1 MTEIEFRSLEDIE
14 WRVEDGDDGTF
25 AGYACRYGKKDSY
38 GTTFH
43 PGVFRKG
50 LDKQDYALLFMH
62 HPMQPIGTF
71 RAEERGDH
79 LWIEGRYDDTAAGRD
94 ARVMARSGSARE
106 LSVGFVRTDLPD
118 WKKLYEMEE
127 DKRKDAL
134 ENIRSARL
142 VEVSQI
148 TARMAAVPGSKLKTV
163 RSALGD
169 LYAEVDAPT
178 IADRIREEQERKA
191 AEAEQDRRMQERQR
205 RAALL
210 RLTTV
215 GRA

>member
-1 MTEIEFRSLEDIE
+1 MNEIEFRSLEDIQ
-14 WRVEDGDDGTF
+14 WRVDEGDDGSF
-25 AGYACRYGKKDSY
+25 AGYACRYGKRDSY

-62 HPMQPIGTF
+62 SPYQPVGTF
-71 RAEERGDH
+71 RAEERDDH

-127 DKRKDAL
+127 EARKDAL

-178 IADRIREEQERKA
+178 IADRIREEQERRA
-191 AEAEQDRRMQERQR
+191 AEAEQEKRMEERAR
-205 RAALL
+205 RAAWL

-215 GRA
+215 GGA

>member
-1 MTEIEFRSLEDIE
+1 MEIEFRSLEDVE
-14 WRVEDGDDGTF
+14 WRVAEGDDGTF
-25 AGYACRYGKKDSY
+25 AGYACRYGKRDSY

-50 LDKQDYALLFMH
+50 VDKRDYALLFMH
-62 HPMQPIGTF
+62 SPYQPVGTF
-71 RAEERGDH
+71 RAEERADH

-94 ARVMARSGSARE
+94 ARIMARSGSAPE
-106 LSVGFVRTDLPD
+106 LSVGFVRTDLPE
-118 WKKLYEMEE
+118 WSKLAEMGDDE
-127 DKRKDAL
+127 RKDVL

-178 IADRIREEQERKA
+178 IADRIREEQEQRA
-191 AEAEQDRRMQERQR
+191 AEAKEGRKMQERAR

-215 GRA
+215 GGA

>member
-1 MTEIEFRSLEDIE
+1 MELEFRSLEDIE
-14 WRVEDGDDGTF
+14 WRVADGEDGSF
-25 AGYACRYGKKDSY
+25 EGYACRYNKRDSY

-50 LDKQDYALLFMH
+50 IDKRDYALLFMH
-62 HPMQPIGTF
+62 SPYQPVGTF
-71 RAEERGDH
+71 RAEERADH
-79 LWIEGRYDDTAAGRD
+79 LWISGRYDDTAAGRD
-94 ARVMARSGSARE
+94 ARIMARSGSAPE

-118 WKKLYEMEE
+118 WQKIAELGDEE
-127 DKRKDAL
+127 RADLLD
-134 ENIRSARL
+134 NIRAARL

-169 LYAEVDAPT
+169 LYEQVDAPT
-178 IADRIREEQERKA
+178 PDEHAAAAVEERA
-191 AEAEQDRRMQERQR
+191 AEGRRMEERRR

-210 RLTTV
+210 RLV
-215 GRA
+215 

>member
-1 MTEIEFRSLEDIE
+1 MEIEFRSLEDIE
-14 WRVEDGDDGTF
+14 WRVNEGEDGTF
-25 AGYACRYGKKDSY
+25 AGYACRYNKRDSY

-50 LDKQDYALLFMH
+50 VDKRDYALLFMH
-62 HPMQPIGTF
+62 SPYQPVGTF
-71 RAEERGDH
+71 RAEERADH

-94 ARVMARSGSARE
+94 ARIMARSGSAPE
-106 LSVGFVRTDLPD
+106 LSVGFVRTDLPE
-118 WKKLYEMEE
+118 WSKLAEMGDDE
-127 DKRKDAL
+127 RKEAL

-169 LYAEVDAPT
+169 LYE
-178 IADRIREEQERKA
+178 A
-191 AEAEQDRRMQERQR
+191 AEEPTLAERLRQFDEERAATAAKHMQERQR

-210 RLTTV
+210 RLTSV
-215 GRA
+215 GGA

>member
-14 WRVEDGDDGTF
+14 WRVAEGDDGTF
-25 AGYACRYGKKDSY
+25 AGYACRYNKRDSY

-50 LDKQDYALLFMH
+50 VDRRDYALLFMH
-62 HPMQPIGTF
+62 DPTRPVGTF
-71 RAEERGDH
+71 RAEERDDH

-94 ARVMARSGSARE
+94 ARVMARSGSAPE
-106 LSVGFVRTDLPD
+106 LSVGFVRTDLPE
-118 WKKLYEMEE
+118 WSKLAEMGDDE
-127 DKRKDAL
+127 RKEAL
-134 ENIRSARL
+134 ENIRAARL

-163 RSALGD
+163 RSALGE
-169 LYAEVDAPT
+169 LYAEAGHPT
-178 IADRIREEQERKA
+178 LTERLAQLDADRA
-191 AEAEQDRRMQERQR
+191 AEEDRRMQERAR

-215 GRA
+215 GGA

>member
-1 MTEIEFRSLEDIE
+1 MEIEFRSLEDVE
-14 WRVEDGDDGTF
+14 WRVGEGDDGTF
-25 AGYACRYGKKDSY
+25 AGYACRYGKRDSY

-50 LDKQDYALLFMH
+50 VDKRDYALLFMH
-62 HPMQPIGTF
+62 SPMQPVGTF
-71 RAEERGDH
+71 RAEERADH

-94 ARVMARSGSARE
+94 ARIMARSGSAPE
-106 LSVGFVRTDLPD
+106 LSVGFVRTDLPE
-118 WKKLYEMEE
+118 WSKLAEMGDDE
-127 DKRKDAL
+127 RKDAL

-163 RSALGD
+163 RSALGE

-178 IADRIREEQERKA
+178 IADRIREEQERA
-191 AEAEQDRRMQERQR
+191 AAGTARDVEMRERRR

-210 RLTTV
+210 KLTAA
-215 GRA
+215 GGGA

>member
-1 MTEIEFRSLEDIE
+1 MEIEFRSLEDVE
-14 WRVEDGDDGTF
+14 WRVADGDSGTF

-50 LDKQDYALLFMH
+50 IDKQDYALLFMH
-62 HPMQPIGTF
+62 SPYQPVGTF
-71 RAEERGDH
+71 RAEERADH
-79 LWIEGRYDDTAAGRD
+79 LWIEGRYDDTAAGQD
-94 ARVMARSGSARE
+94 ALKMARSGSARE

-127 DKRKDAL
+127 EARRDLLD
-134 ENIRSARL
+134 NIKSARL

-163 RSALGD
+163 RSALGE

-178 IADRIREEQERKA
+178 IADRIREEQERRA
-191 AEAEQDRRMQERQR
+191 AEEASASKLEERKR

-215 GRA
+215 GGA